1 MNVVYLSI
9 IFNVTYIELLV
20 NILRNYWGYGIGKQ
34 LLQQSIAWA
43 EETGLKKMT
52 LQVLETNR
60 KAIELYT
67 SLGIE
72 VEGVLK
78 YDKLL
83 SDGHYYSTIVMGRV
97 KP

>member
-1 MNVVYLSI
+1 
-9 IFNVTYIELLV
+9 
-20 NILRNYWGYGIGKQ
+20 LRDCWEYGIGEQ
-34 LLQQSIAWA
+34 HLQQSIAWA

-52 LQVLETNR
+52 LRVLETNR

-67 SLGIE
+67 SLGFE

-83 SDGHYYSTIVMGRV
+83 SDGHYYSTIVRGRV